1 MGDFG
6 LPFNTISRPCSDGF
20 SGKISLN
27 DQTPLGGGG
36 ELQLSLLKKLNF
48 LNRINVY
55 KYNNAD
61 GQTNGDKFDTGK
73 AKLCV

>member
-1 MGDFG
+1 MAE
-6 LPFNTISRPCSDGF
+6 TTQM
-20 SGKISLN
+20 KIYW
-27 DQTPLGGGG
+27 
-36 ELQLSLLKKLNF
+36 KKVNF